1 MGCNTCNQQNQ
12 KSDVDLVTENLTSGR
27 GRDNLLLKI
36 GAFVGVVFALPIIII
51 ALVFQVFMQFFLPK
65 ALPTINKKFRDGFQ
79 NIFKFFITLREKKEL
94 KKREREFQNNM
105 GYEEGSELLDI
116 EVYEDNVKN
125 N

>member
-65 ALPTINKKFRDGFQ
+65 VLPKINKKFRDGFE
-79 NIFKFFITLREKKEL
+79 NMFKFFIALREKKEI

>member
-79 NIFKFFITLREKKEL
+79 NIFKFFIALREKKEL

>member
-12 KSDVDLVTENLTSGR
+12 KSDVDLVTENLSTGR
-27 GRDNLLLKI
+27 GRDNFFLKI

-79 NIFKFFITLREKKEL
+79 NIFKFFIALREKKEL

>member
-12 KSDVDLVTENLTSGR
+12 KSDVDLVTENLNSGR